1 MIKIDL
7 YTKFVLTIIAFS
19 LSVIAYRNIEFIPS
33 ANANPVKFA
42 PQASPIDVNI
52 VSIPFYGLDV
62 NVKNTVKAKLD
73 VPYEGIDVNV
83 KNKIEVKSS
92 SYKGLD
98 VNVTNYKDFK

>member
-42 PQASPIDVNI
+42 SQASPIDVNI
-52 VSIPFYGLDV
+52 VSIPYNGLDV
-62 NVKNTVKAKLD
+62 NVQ
-73 VPYEGIDVNV
+73 
-83 KNKIEVKSS
+83 NKIEVKSS

>member
-33 ANANPVKFA
+33 ANANPIRFA
-42 PQASPIDVNI
+42 PQTSPIDVNI
-52 VSIPFYGLDV
+52 VSIPYNGL
-62 NVKNTVKAKLD
+62 
-73 VPYEGIDVNV
+73 DVNV